1 MRFAKRMENFRSSVF
16 TELKEKKKEYTLR
29 TGKETID
36 LSIGSPKI
44 IPDSSIMEVMQEA
57 VSNPDNY
64 KYAINELDELKEAIQ
79 TWYKKRYGVDLEKDE
94 ILCLQGSQEALCN
107 LPMVVCDPHDLVLV
121 PDPHYPIFVDGPHL
135 AGADVLFMPMEEKN
149 NYLIQLDEIDEEV
162 ADRCKMMIV
171 SYPNNPTCATASDSF
186 YEDLIRFAK
195 KHDILVVHDNAYSE
209 LVFDGQVG
217 KSFLSFV
224 GAKDIGVEVN
234 SFSKT
239 YGMAGARL
247 GVCVGNKEVIEQF
260 RILKSNMDYG
270 IFLPVQ
276 YAGIEALSHGGSTI
290 EATRQMYQRHRDIL
304 VSGLR
309 KVGWNVSYS
318 PATMFVWAR
327 IPDAYKDSNDFVLDL
342 LEKTGVVL
350 TPGQSFGQAGKRYV
364 RMALVQDDDSL
375 KEACTRIKNANIF

>member
-1 MRFAKRMENFRSSVF
+1 MENFHSSVF

-217 KSFLSFV
+217 KSFLSFA

-309 KVGWNVSYS
+309 KAGWNVSYS

-375 KEACTRIKNANIF
+375 KEACKRIKNANIF

>member
-1 MRFAKRMENFRSSVF
+1 MENFHSSVF

-171 SYPNNPTCATASDSF
+171 SYPNNPTCATAPDSF

-217 KSFLSFV
+217 KSFLSFA

-309 KVGWNVSYS
+309 KAGWNVSYS
-318 PATMFVWAR
+318 PATMFVWAK
-327 IPDAYKDSNDFVLDL
+327 IPDTYKDSNDFVLDL

>member
-1 MRFAKRMENFRSSVF
+1 MRFAKRMENFHSSVF

-217 KSFLSFV
+217 KSFLSFA

-309 KVGWNVSYS
+309 KAGWNVSYS

-375 KEACTRIKNANIF
+375 KEACKRIKNANIF